1 MIKKK
6 LNACSANAAASL
18 ISMSKADIYI
28 SRLYLY
34 FTTRI
39 IDNNMV
45 FPVQDQ
51 GATLKSVFNAF
62 QYHYIDEAKYPYY
75 QHLVNDVP
83 YKHIFDEAFKNPYP
97 IVSYRQIL
105 ASKHAIKYNLYKLQQ
120 PVIFGM
126 SVYTNFLNITKENDI
141 LSLPTAKDELLGLH
155 AVLIVGYD
163 DETDTFD
170 ILNSHGSDWGDNG
183 YFKLKYEY
191 ALNPDL
197 CFEFYTIQT

>member
-1 MIKKK
+1 MTTKKLCFGLKKSKVEPHEHIVGFNYGKVDFPIKFNLKDRVKQVYDQKK

-34 FTTRI
+34 FTTRM

-45 FPVQDQ
+45 LPVQDQ

-62 QYHYIDEAKYPYY
+62 QYHYIDDAKYPYY

-97 IVSYRQIL
+97 IVS
-105 ASKHAIKYNLYKLQQ
+105 
-120 PVIFGM
+120 
-126 SVYTNFLNITKENDI
+126 
-141 LSLPTAKDELLGLH
+141 
-155 AVLIVGYD
+155 
-163 DETDTFD
+163 
-170 ILNSHGSDWGDNG
+170 
-183 YFKLKYEY
+183 
-191 ALNPDL
+191 
-197 CFEFYTIQT
+197 